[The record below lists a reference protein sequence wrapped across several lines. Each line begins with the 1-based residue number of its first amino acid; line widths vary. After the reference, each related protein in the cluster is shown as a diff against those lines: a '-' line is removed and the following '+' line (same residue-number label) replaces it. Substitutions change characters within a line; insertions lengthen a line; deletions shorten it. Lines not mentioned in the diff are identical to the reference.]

1 MKTQEPDALRML
13 AQRGR
18 EITQLTR
25 LPHRHPFMLSEIPF
39 NSKTLSLS
47 FLGLCS
53 LPVNWLLASP
63 LDQSLSLFSSLEKA
77 FGLKYV
83 LGPEPHH
90 KVFPIHNLSDHNM
103 IKYPAANFSSP
114 ICDYDFTTVSCKLVT
129 LTLKMRGGTHSFN
142 SRTQEA
148 EAGGFLCVQ
157 G

>member
-90 KVFPIHNLSDHNM
+90 KVFPVHSLWVHSG
-103 IKYPAANFSSP
+103 IKYP
-114 ICDYDFTTVSCKLVT
+114 TTPNLISYPLAPQY
-129 LTLKMRGGTHSFN
+129 FN
-142 SRTQEA
+142 MILFV
-148 EAGGFLCVQ
+148 FLLNILCNL
-157 G
+157 